1 MRDQR
6 RQLAPA
12 QNFTASQPIAYDLP
26 RDNCYREIV
35 LRMEF
40 QVSVPG
46 AMTPASAQFD
56 CAPWTNLKRI
66 ELTADG
72 KDTIKSYDGITLL
85 DINQFDYHAYP
96 YTGDLTPAAGANS
109 GTLNLILVI
118 GLESPGMQEPQ
129 KTWLDSRKL
138 SSLELKITWGAGL
151 SDIYGTVG
159 NAAIDT
165 MRITPYGH
173 EILDVDPA
181 KSNFAVNQEVMSSFA
196 FPTNTATQFRYRL
209 NVGNSYRSILIN
221 TRDSNN
227 RAAVDRLQTIRL
239 LQQGAFYRRVWDAG
253 ALKSW
258 LTARHHMGIGLGVA
272 DAPTANPAVQTTGR
286 NGGYRLGTYL
296 VPIAE
301 DGSLSALLDTYGF
314 SDLSLELDWDGAN
327 TTDIARITSRLLIP
341 TIR

>member
-6 RQLAPA
+6 RQLYPA
-12 QNFTASQPIAYDLP
+12 QNFTASQPVSFDLP
-26 RDNCYREIV
+26 RDNPYREIV
-35 LRMEF
+35 LRMEY

-46 AMTPASAQFD
+46 AMTPASGQFD
-56 CAPWTNLKRI
+56 CAPWTNCKRI

-72 KDTIKSYDGITLL
+72 KDVIKSYDGITLL
-85 DINQFDYHAYP
+85 DLNQYDYHSYP

-109 GTLNLILVI
+109 GTLNLILVMA
-118 GLESPGMQEPQ
+118 LESPGMQEPQ
-129 KTWLDSRKL
+129 KTWLDARKL

-151 SDIYGTVG
+151 ADIYGTPG

-173 EILDVDPA
+173 EILDVGED
-181 KSNFAVNQEVMSSFA
+181 STFAVNQEVMSSYA
-196 FPTNTATQFRYRL
+196 FPTNTATNYRYRL
-209 NVGNSYRSILIN
+209 NVGNSYRGILIN

-239 LQQGAFYRRVWDAG
+239 LQVGSFYRRVWDAG

-258 LTARHHMGIGLGVA
+258 LTARNHLFVGMGVA

-286 NGGYRLGTYL
+286 NGGPRLGSYL
-296 VPIAE
+296 IPIAE
-301 DGSLSALLDTYGF
+301 DGAVNSLLDTYGF

-327 TTDIARITSRLLIP
+327 TTDLTRVTSRLWIP
-341 TIR
+341 SIR